1 MRGMQRLSHKTQ
13 ANNLAS
19 VFHKG
24 AARPELTDRPELGKV
39 NKATCSALR
48 TYVSIREAEW

>member
-1 MRGMQRLSHKTQ
+1 MQRLSHKTQ